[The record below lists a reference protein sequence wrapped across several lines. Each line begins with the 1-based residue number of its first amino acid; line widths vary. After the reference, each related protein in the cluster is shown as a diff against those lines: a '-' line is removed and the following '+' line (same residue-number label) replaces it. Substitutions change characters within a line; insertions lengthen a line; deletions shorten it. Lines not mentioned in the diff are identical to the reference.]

1 MNRHLHLNAAER
13 VIRWTMCIALLSLRL
28 LMPKQSHAQPY
39 SMIDTPLRQ
48 LTFETSYG
56 FANLSLPEFA
66 QPIASTLHLEAMFGI
81 KRYLFSR
88 HSKALVDYAHPHA
101 FASYYTVLTA
111 PAQTGIGAKTV
122 TMTLFR
128 IGLGIRDGI
137 GYRLENMAI
146 TPTINSAM
154 LLARPVFS
162 RLPQDPD
169 SASRAVRF
177 SALHFGT
184 LTAAG
189 IELQAAAMFAINFNY
204 DWMLL
209 FPKFMPWQFIGSH
222 ILQWGLQIGA
232 GYFIDA
238 VFGAAPQLLPVAHF
252 LLKNA
257 LNFALYTLRLNRMH
271 FPFESEAPL
280 SVQTFKVGISFYIG
294 PKILD

>member
-1 MNRHLHLNAAER
+1 
-13 VIRWTMCIALLSLRL
+13 MCITLLSLRL
-28 LMPKQSHAQPY
+28 ILPEHSPAQPY
-39 SMIDTPLRQ
+39 SMVNTPLRQ
-48 LTFETSYG
+48 MTFETSYG
-56 FANLSLPEFA
+56 FANTSLPGFG

-88 HSKALVDYAHPHA
+88 HSQALVDYAHPHA

-111 PAQTGIGAKTV
+111 PAETGIGAKTV
-122 TMTLFR
+122 SMNLFR

-154 LLARPVFS
+154 LLARPAFS

-169 SASRAVRF
+169 SASRAERF

-189 IELQAAAMFAINFNY
+189 VDVQAASTFAINFSY

-209 FPKFMPWQFIGSH
+209 FPRFMPWQFIGSH

-238 VFGAAPQLLPVAHF
+238 VFGAGPQLLPVAHF
-252 LLKNA
+252 LIKNA
-257 LNFALYTLRLNRMH
+257 LNFALYALRLNRMH
-271 FPFESEAPL
+271 FPFESEPPL
-280 SVQTFKVGISFYIG
+280 SVQTFKIGISFYIG